1 MRKIL
6 MCVLVPAIPALLS
19 AAARAQEASE
29 VEVLRKQVQSLQ
41 RTVEQLQRTIA
52 TMQRDTVAR
61 EEKLQQQVEAVRKAQ
76 TAAIQARVESP
87 LDQAV
92 KELGLE
98 EQRPAGTDLLS
109 RQIGGANVRLMDISF
124 IPSFFAGSST
134 ATDAELQTLQGGGH
148 DPRKRGFTL
157 AEGEL
162 GLGGAVDPYF
172 RGQAYITYFIDAL
185 SGETGVE
192 LEEAFLTSQRLPL
205 GLELQVGHFLTEFG
219 IINPRHPHQWDW
231 VDQPVI
237 NNRLF
242 GPDGMRA
249 PGFRLG
255 WLLPTTWFSQLHL
268 GMQNANGETM
278 TSFLGGRHEHG
289 GGEDHAHEEEEQ
301 EHEEVNDEA
310 IGNRPLVES
319 ATRSLEDFVYL
330 ARWENSWGFSE
341 ELTTLVGVSGLY
353 GPNATGRDGDT
364 WIYGLDMKWRW
375 RPVRNFRGWP
385 FVTWET
391 EVMRRDFHADR
402 FVLVDEAD
410 GDVFTIPG
418 RTLHDWG
425 LYTQGLF
432 GFTYG
437 WAAGLRYEY
446 AGGSGRS
453 IGGRR
458 NDPFRNDRHRVSP
471 LLVWQ
476 PTEFTRIRLQ
486 YNYDRTR
493 LSDGG
498 RNAHSVWLGFQ
509 WLLGTH
515 PPHEY

>member
-1 MRKIL
+1 M
-6 MCVLVPAIPALLS
+6 VLSIRHLSLCTFVGLFSLFPGPALYATS
-19 AAARAQEASE
+19 DTE
-29 VEVLRKQVQSLQ
+29 VEALRRQVQSLQ
-41 RTVEQLQRTIA
+41 RTVEELQRTLA
-52 TMQRDTVAR
+52 TLQRETR
-61 EEKLQQQVEAVRKAQ
+61 EEKLQQQVETAVR
-76 TAAIQARVESP
+76 QARTVPAQVESP

-92 KELGLE
+92 RELGRE
-98 EQRPAGTDLLS
+98 ERRPADLLS
-109 RQIGGANVRLMDISF
+109 RQLGGTQVRLIDISF

-134 ATDAELQTLQGGGH
+134 ATESELHTLQGGGH

-157 AEGEL
+157 ADGEL
-162 GLGGAVDPYF
+162 GLSGAVDPYF

-192 LEEAFLTSQRLPL
+192 LEEAFLTSQRLPW
-205 GLELQVGHFLTEFG
+205 GLELKAGHFLSEFG
-219 IINPRHPHQWDW
+219 LINPRHPHQWDW
-231 VDQPVI
+231 IDQPVI
-237 NNRLF
+237 NTRLF

-249 PGFRLG
+249 PGMRLG
-255 WLLPTTWFSQLHL
+255 WLLPTRWFSQLYL

-278 TSFLGGRHEHG
+278 TSFLGGRHQHG
-289 GGEDHAHEEEEQ
+289 GG
-301 EHEEVNDEA
+301 DEA
-310 IGNRPLVES
+310 GHEAEHGALDDRMIGNRPRVER
-319 ATRSLEDFVYL
+319 ATRTRSLKDFVYL
-330 ARWENSWGFSE
+330 TRWENSWGFGE
-341 ELTTLVGVSGLY
+341 ELTSLVGVSGLY
-353 GPNATGRDGDT
+353 GPNATGRNGDT

-385 FVTWET
+385 FVTWQT
-391 EVMRRDFHADR
+391 EIMRRDFHADR
-402 FVLVDEAD
+402 FVLIDEAE
-410 GDVFTIPG
+410 GDVLTLPG

-446 AGGSGRS
+446 AGGSGQS
-453 IGGRR
+453 VGGRR
-458 NDPFRNDRHRVSP
+458 NDPFRNDRHRLSP

-476 PTEFTRIRLQ
+476 PTEYTRIRLQ

-493 LSDGG
+493 FDDGD

>member
-1 MRKIL
+1 MHSVRL
-6 MCVLVPAIPALLS
+6 LSLCTVVGLLALFPGPAL
-19 AAARAQEASE
+19 RADGDAE
-29 VEVLRKQVQSLQ
+29 VEALRRQVQSLQ
-41 RTVEQLQRTIA
+41 RTVEDLQRTLA
-52 TMQRDTVAR
+52 TLQRETAAR
-61 EEKLQQQVEAVRKAQ
+61 EEKLQQHVETAVR
-76 TAAIQARVESP
+76 QARAAQIESP

-92 KELGLE
+92 RELERE
-98 EQRPAGTDLLS
+98 EQRPVDLLS
-109 RQIGGANVRLMDISF
+109 RRIGGANVRLIDISF
-124 IPSFFAGSST
+124 IPSLFAGSST
-134 ATDAELQTLQGGGH
+134 ATDRELQTLQGGGH

-157 AEGEL
+157 ADGEL
-162 GLGGAVDPYF
+162 GFSGAVDPYL
-172 RGQAYITYFIDAL
+172 RGQVFVTYFIDAL

-205 GLELQVGHFLTEFG
+205 GLELKAGHFLTEFG
-219 IINPRHPHQWDW
+219 LINPRHPHQWDW
-231 VDQPVI
+231 IDQPVI

-249 PGFRLG
+249 PGVRLG
-255 WLLPTTWFSQLHL
+255 WLLPTAWFSQLYV

-278 TSFLGGRHEHG
+278 TSFLGGRHQHGGAEEAGHDEEHEHG
-289 GGEDHAHEEEEQ
+289 ALD
-301 EHEEVNDEA
+301 DRM
-310 IGNRPLVES
+310 IGNRPLVER
-319 ATRSLEDFVYL
+319 ATRTRSLKDFVYL
-330 ARWENSWGFSE
+330 TRWEHSWGFGE
-341 ELTTLVGVSGLY
+341 ELTTLVGLSGLY
-353 GPNATGRDGDT
+353 GPNATGRNGDT
-364 WIYGLDMKWRW
+364 WIYGLAMKWRW

-385 FVTWET
+385 FVTWQT
-391 EVMRRDFHADR
+391 EVMQRDFHADR
-402 FVLVDEAD
+402 FVLIDDAD
-410 GDVFTIPG
+410 GDALTFPG

-437 WAAGLRYEY
+437 WAAGVRYEY
-446 AGGSGRS
+446 AGGSGQS

-458 NDPFRNDRHRVSP
+458 NDPFRTDRHRVSP

-493 LSDGG
+493 FGNGS